1 MMDQA
6 TFLAGY
12 PEFAE
17 SSPDLVAA
25 KLAEAELQVD
35 EAVCGAQTDIMHG
48 LTTAHLLAISPFGM
62 NARMVSKEGTTTYG
76 ERLAVMQRRVSGGA
90 WLI

>member
-1 MMDQA
+1 MLDQTA
-6 TFLAGY
+6 FLAAY
-12 PEFAE
+12 PEFGE
-17 SSPDLVAA
+17 SSPALVAA

-35 EAVCGAQTDIMHG
+35 AAVCGAQTDIMHG
-48 LTTAHLLAISPFGM
+48 LTTAHLLALSPFGQ

-76 ERLAVMQRRVSGGA
+76 ERLVVMQRRVSGGA